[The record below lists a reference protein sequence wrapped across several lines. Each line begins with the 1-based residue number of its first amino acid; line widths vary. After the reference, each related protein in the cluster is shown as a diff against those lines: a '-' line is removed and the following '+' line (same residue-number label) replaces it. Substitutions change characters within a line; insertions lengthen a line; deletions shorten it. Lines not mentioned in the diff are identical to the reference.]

1 MAIAQGHLSTSL
13 ADHGRRLAAA
23 ALDLVYSL
31 LVICAFTAIGFGVGL
46 AAAGGSSGD
55 DGWEALGWVLLGTG
69 AGLVTGV
76 VVWTV
81 LTVWLVRRPGT
92 HNGQTLGKQTLRI
105 RAVRAGGGEIEIG
118 IALLREIL
126 VKGMLIGFTSSLV
139 STLLGFID
147 AGVVGALVAVGVW
160 YGPALF
166 DEQRRA
172 LHDRMCATRVV
183 LARRRAAPAAPLGA
197 DELWPAT
204 P

>member
-1 MAIAQGHLSTSL
+1 
-13 ADHGRRLAAA
+13 LAAA

-31 LVICAFTAIGFGVGL
+31 LVVCAFTAIGFGVGL
-46 AAAGGSSGD
+46 AAAGSSGGD

-81 LTVWLVRRPGT
+81 LTVWLVRRPGR
-92 HNGQTLGKQTLRI
+92 HNGQTLGKQTLGI

-118 IALLREIL
+118 IGLLREIL
-126 VKGMLIGFTSSLV
+126 AKGMLIGFTSSLV
-139 STLLGFID
+139 STLLGFVD
-147 AGVVGALVAVGVW
+147 AGVAGALVAVGVW

-183 LARRRAAPAAPLGA
+183 LAGRAAAAAAPLAA